1 MENQKIDLYGYF
13 KLNRNGAAGGYL
25 TVCARTE
32 SKEMTKRIRP
42 AVLVIAGGGYAY
54 VSDRESEPVA
64 IKYMNAGYIAF
75 TLDYSIETAYPA
87 PLIEAVAAIAY
98 IRENADKYGIEKNRV
113 AALGFSAGGHLTGL
127 LATVKEGE
135 TPFDKPVKELR
146 PDAAILCYPVI
157 TLGEFTHEYT
167 RNVISGRN
175 EKMYEKLSVEKRVD
189 ADCPP
194 AFIWHTYEDTAVP
207 VENSFLFAGVYRKN
221 NVPFAMHIF
230 EKGGHGLSTSDIET
244 VDFTQEQMFLQDN
257 AKWFD
262 LTLDWLK
269 ARDFKV
275 KRLLYDF

>member
-1 MENQKIDLYGYF
+1 M
-13 KLNRNGAAGGYL
+13 
-25 TVCARTE
+25 
-32 SKEMTKRIRP
+32 
-42 AVLVIAGGGYAY
+42 
-54 VSDRESEPVA
+54 
-64 IKYMNAGYIAF
+64 
-75 TLDYSIETAYPA
+75 
-87 PLIEAVAAIAY
+87 
-98 IRENADKYGIEKNRV
+98 
-113 AALGFSAGGHLTGL
+113 
-127 LATVKEGE
+127 
-135 TPFDKPVKELR
+135 
-146 PDAAILCYPVI
+146 I

-207 VENSFLFAGVYRKN
+207 VENSFLFAGAYRKN

>member
-98 IRENADKYGIEKNRV
+98 IRENADKYGIEKKPRRGVGIFRRRASYGAFGDRKRRRN
-113 AALGFSAGGHLTGL
+113 AL
-127 LATVKEGE
+127 
-135 TPFDKPVKELR
+135 
-146 PDAAILCYPVI
+146 
-157 TLGEFTHEYT
+157 
-167 RNVISGRN
+167 
-175 EKMYEKLSVEKRVD
+175 
-189 ADCPP
+189 
-194 AFIWHTYEDTAVP
+194 
-207 VENSFLFAGVYRKN
+207 
-221 NVPFAMHIF
+221 
-230 EKGGHGLSTSDIET
+230 
-244 VDFTQEQMFLQDN
+244 
-257 AKWFD
+257 
-262 LTLDWLK
+262 
-269 ARDFKV
+269 
-275 KRLLYDF
+275 